1 MRIPSRLD
9 SSRRS
14 EMPSIFLSRMSSP
27 IFSISVALF
36 TWYGSS
42 VTMIASR
49 PPRSFSTCAL
59 ALSVMMPR
67 PVVYASRIPVR
78 P

>member
-1 MRIPSRLD
+1 MRMPSRLD

-27 IFSISVALF
+27 IFSMRLALL

-42 VTMIASR
+42 VTMMASR
-49 PPRSFSTCAL
+49 PPRSFSACAF
-59 ALSVMMPR
+59 ARSVRIPR
-67 PVVYASRIPVR
+67 PVV
-78 P
+78 

>member
-1 MRIPSRLD
+1 MPSRFD

-14 EMPSIFLSRMSSP
+14 EMPSIFLSRISSP

-42 VTMIASR
+42 VTMMASR
-49 PPRSFSTCAL
+49 PPRIFSTCAF
-59 ALSVMMPR
+59 ARSVMMPR
-67 PVVYASRIPVR
+67 PVV
-78 P
+78 